1 MANRD
6 EENYERAC
14 DKTGKAR
21 GKQSMYRHRMITL
34 LAAAAFFIVPHIE
47 AGALDTLQGITPP
60 TLKPTLPS
68 VQTPVVKP
76 SIQTPAVKITSVG
89 VVKKQGMTSYMYGTH
104 ALVNE
109 NGRTLYALKS
119 DRINLDPY
127 VGRRVTVS
135 GELIKGYPVE
145 NGPNYLNV
153 ESLRDEGSGPP

>member
-1 MANRD
+1 
-6 EENYERAC
+6 
-14 DKTGKAR
+14 
-21 GKQSMYRHRMITL
+21 MITL

-68 VQTPVVKP
+68 VQTP
-76 SIQTPAVKITSVG
+76 AVKITSMG
-89 VVKKQGMTSYMYGTH
+89 IIKKQGMTSYMYGTH
-104 ALVNE
+104 VLVNE

-127 VGRRVTVS
+127 VGRKVTVS

>member
-1 MANRD
+1 MTANRD

-21 GKQSMYRHRMITL
+21 GKQFICRHRMITL
-34 LAAAAFFIVPHIE
+34 LAATAFFVVPHIE

-68 VQTPVVKP
+68 VQTP
-76 SIQTPAVKITSVG
+76 AVKVTSAG
-89 VVKKQGMTSYMYGTH
+89 IIKKQGVTSYMYGTH
-104 ALVNE
+104 VLVNE

-127 VGRRVTVS
+127 VGRKVTVY
-135 GELIKGYPVE
+135 GELMKGYPVE

-153 ESLRDEGSGPP
+153 GSLRDQGSGPP

>member
-1 MANRD
+1 MMANRD

-21 GKQSMYRHRMITL
+21 GKQSMCRHRMITL

-68 VQTPVVKP
+68 VQTP
-76 SIQTPAVKITSVG
+76 AVKITSMG
-89 VVKKQGMTSYMYGTH
+89 IIKKQGMTSYMYGTH
-104 ALVNE
+104 VLVNE

-127 VGRRVTVS
+127 VGRKVTVS
-135 GELIKGYPVE
+135 GESIKGYPVE

>member
-1 MANRD
+1 MMANRD
-6 EENYERAC
+6 EGNYERAC

-21 GKQSMYRHRMITL
+21 GKQSMCRHRMITL

-68 VQTPVVKP
+68 VQTP
-76 SIQTPAVKITSVG
+76 AVKITSMG
-89 VVKKQGMTSYMYGTH
+89 IIKKQGMTSYMYGTH
-104 ALVNE
+104 VLVNE

-127 VGRRVTVS
+127 VGRKVTVS
-135 GELIKGYPVE
+135 GELVHGYPVE
-145 NGPNYLNV
+145 NGPNYLHV
-153 ESLRDEGSGPP
+153 DSVRE